1 MPTSSRVTVSP
12 FSIRRSASMPD
23 MRGILAT
30 FDPAPA
36 GSPGGPPV
44 QREELAAGRHDLIV
58 WTSEGSATARIRLT
72 RGDTASCPN

>member
-1 MPTSSRVTVSP
+1 MVTLDGLKADRIEV
-12 FSIRRSASMPD
+12 MPD

-30 FDPAPA
+30 FDPTPA
-36 GSPGGPPV
+36 GSPGSPPV